1 MTGVMK
7 RLLRKEVLSLPQKS
21 RDPQKA
27 QVPVRP
33 YPLGGLSSSL
43 RSGFERQLPEF
54 LSPVSAPPQR
64 LPGPEFKIRLLEGGF
79 RSGRGGL

>member
-1 MTGVMK
+1 MACWNNV
-7 RLLRKEVLSLPQKS
+7 
-21 RDPQKA
+21 
-27 QVPVRP
+27 
-33 YPLGGLSSSL
+33 GGLSSSL

-79 RSGRGGL
+79 RSGRGGLQLAAGAEPSGAEPAARS